1 VDSVKSIA
9 SGPSSEHSAF
19 APDPKW
25 FETEHE
31 THVVQFY
38 SDDIPFLDGLVRY
51 IGTALRVGDAG
62 LVIAT
67 QAHRDE
73 FARRM
78 QARDV
83 DVTAAVAQGSLVLLD
98 ARESL
103 AKFMVDGRPDESK
116 FVCEIGGVLD
126 SIRAGAGNPQLRI
139 AAFGEMVALLWL
151 DGKRDAAIELE
162 QLWNNL
168 AKTHSFA
175 LRCAYPLNGFRHQSD
190 SDPFMKICAEHSGVI
205 PGESYTKEQT
215 EKDRL
220 RTIAYLQQKAEALE
234 AEISLRHSEEKFRLL
249 VDSVQDYAIF
259 MLDAE
264 GNVNSWNTGAA
275 RLKGYKASE
284 IIGKHFSCFYPELDL
299 RAGKPAW
306 ELEEATRVGR
316 FEDEGWRLRKDGTR
330 FWANVVITVLRDKNG
345 QVTGFSKVTRD
356 ITERMEAHEALKKT
370 NQELK
375 NEVDQRR
382 EAERK
387 LHDSEKSLRQLSGRL
402 LRMQEDERRRI
413 GRELHDS
420 VGQYLAALKM
430 ALDSAQSDQ
439 AVQGTNAR
447 QQLVECVHLAEQ
459 SIKDLRT
466 IAYLLY
472 PPMLEEMGLR
482 SAIPWYLEGFSK
494 RSGIQID
501 FDISP
506 DFGRLSRDVEL
517 VIFRVLQESLT
528 NVHRHSGS
536 SIACVRVIV
545 EEGYARLEVT
555 DYGKGIASDVLSQGA
570 DAVGSLGVGIRSMVE
585 RLQQVGGKLEIS
597 SNRHGTKMLATIP
610 CNVSSSLSF

>member
-1 VDSVKSIA
+1 MGSAKAVASVP
-9 SGPSSEHSAF
+9 PSAHSHF

-25 FETEHE
+25 FETENE
-31 THVVQFY
+31 NHVVQFY
-38 SDDIPFLDGLVRY
+38 SDDSPLLDGLVRY
-51 IGTALRVGDAG
+51 IGTALRVGDAA

-67 QAHRDE
+67 QKHRE
-73 FARRM
+73 ELNRRI
-78 QARDV
+78 QARDI
-83 DVTAAVAQGSLVLLD
+83 DTSAAIGEGRLVLLD
-98 ARESL
+98 ARETLSKL
-103 AKFMVDGRPDESK
+103 MVNGQPDKAKFVSE
-116 FVCEIGGVLD
+116 VGGVLD
-126 SIRAGAGNPQLRI
+126 SIRASAGNPRLRV

-151 DGKRDAAIELE
+151 DGNRDAAVQLE
-162 QLWNNL
+162 KLWNDL

-175 LRCAYPLNGFRHQSD
+175 LRCAYPLNGFSHQDD
-190 SDPFMKICAEHSGVI
+190 SELFVKICSEHSGVI
-205 PGESYTKEQT
+205 PSESYTKEQT
-215 EKDRL
+215 ERDRL
-220 RTIAYLQQKAEALE
+220 RSIAYLQQKAEALD
-234 AEISLRHSEEKFRLL
+234 AEISLRHSEERFRLL
-249 VDSVQDYAIF
+249 VESVQDYAIF
-259 MLDAE
+259 MLDAD
-264 GNVNSWNTGAA
+264 GNVNSWNAGAA

-284 IIGKHFSCFYPELDL
+284 IIGRHFSCFYPEEDL

-306 ELEEATRVGR
+306 ELEEAARVGR
-316 FEDEGWRLRKDGTR
+316 LEDEGWRLRKDGTR
-330 FWANVVITVLRDKNG
+330 FWANVVITALRDKDG
-345 QVTGFSKVTRD
+345 RLAGFAKVTRD
-356 ITERMEAHEALKKT
+356 ITERMEAHESLKKT

-375 NEVDQRR
+375 NEVAQRR
-382 EAERK
+382 KAECK
-387 LHDSEKSLRQLSGRL
+387 LHESEKWLRQLSSRL

-439 AVQGTNAR
+439 ALQGTSAR
-447 QQLVECVHLAEQ
+447 EQLAECVHLAEQ

-501 FDISP
+501 FDISA

-570 DAVGSLGVGIRSMVE
+570 DAIGSLGVGVRSMVE

-610 CNVSSSLSF
+610 CNAASSLSF